1 MEEEKKK
8 KKRETSGKN
17 FREREKKKKQE
28 KRNHVFVT
36 DNVAI
41 AQCALLQPK
50 AKLSSN
56 SSDKWQCQEDN
67 YNRDQGFLYI
77 RGGLNPGFGRMQ

>member
-8 KKRETSGKN
+8 E
-17 FREREKKKKQE
+17 RERHLERILGRGKKKKQE

>member
-1 MEEEKKK
+1 MEEGKK
-8 KKRETSGKN
+8 KKRHL
-17 FREREKKKKQE
+17 ERILGRGKKKKQE

-41 AQCALLQPK
+41 AQCALVQPK
-50 AKLSSN
+50 AKPSSN

-77 RGGLNPGFGRMQ
+77 RGGLNPGFGRKQ

>member
-8 KKRETSGKN
+8 E
-17 FREREKKKKQE
+17 RERHLERILGRGKKKKQE

-56 SSDKWQCQEDN
+56 SSDKWHCQEDN